1 MLVFGLKM
9 LVLSQNTTIK
19 EKFTRHIPK
28 NGSKKPAPARPK
40 QAQNWKNKIYCN
52 LSEMSGLLHCLM
64 TTLSSPFKII
74 AKARWPWVV
83 FAPLVMGSFL
93 STSCTSPNLETV
105 AAIKPK

>member
-28 NGSKKPAPARPK
+28 NGSKKPAPACPK

-52 LSEMSGLLHCLM
+52 LSEMSDLSVAQEKASPLLSKKL
-64 TTLSSPFKII
+64 
-74 AKARWPWVV
+74 
-83 FAPLVMGSFL
+83 
-93 STSCTSPNLETV
+93 
-105 AAIKPK
+105 